1 MPFAGA
7 ANTIVD
13 AHLYGAVG
21 GLVLA
26 FFLKS
31 RREPH

>member
-13 AHLYGAVG
+13 AHLYGAIG
-21 GLVLA
+21 GLAISLVLRLA
-26 FFLKS
+26 P
-31 RREPH
+31 RAA